1 MKEIKKDTDKW
12 KDILCL
18 WIRRIMIVKIYTTQ
32 YDLQIHGKLY

>member
-18 WIRRIMIVKIYTTQ
+18 WIRRIMIVNIYTTQ
-32 YDLQIHGKLY
+32 YDLQIHGKLC